1 MTIAIGRVGL
11 WTSTFEGHPWQE
23 AAEAARQIEAL
34 GFPTVWIPEAT
45 GRDAFVHSTLLLS
58 ATTTLK
64 VATGIANV
72 YARDAMTTAASQK
85 TLAEAFPGR
94 FLLGLGV
101 SSPALVEKVRQHD
114 YGKPYSYMRGYLE
127 AMDAALFTSVAPSSD
142 PGRVLAALGPKMLA
156 LSASHAGGAHPYLT
170 PPEHTAISREI
181 LGSGPLLAPEQM
193 VVLSSDPTAARDIG
207 RRAIS
212 FYLRAPGYLSNL
224 RRLGFGEDDWADWKS
239 PSDRLVDAIV
249 AWGSTDEV
257 CARVRAHHEAGAD
270 HVCLQVLTAGRGF
283 PLAEWKELA
292 DALLR

>member
-1 MTIAIGRVGL
+1 MTIEIGRIGL
-11 WTSTFEGHPWQE
+11 WTSTFEGHPWQQ
-23 AAEAARQIEAL
+23 AADAARQIEAL

-85 TLAEAFPGR
+85 TLAEAFPDR

-114 YGKPYSYMRGYLE
+114 YGKPYTYMRQYLE
-127 AMDAALFTSVAPSSD
+127 AMDKAMFTSVAPASD

-170 PPEHTAISREI
+170 PPEHTASAREI
-181 LGSGPLLAPEQM
+181 LGAGALLAPEQM
-193 VVLSSDPTAARDIG
+193 VVLSTDPSAARDIA
-207 RRAIS
+207 RKAIS
-212 FYLRAPGYLSNL
+212 FYLRAPGYLANL
-224 RRLGFGEDDWADWKS
+224 TRLGYGDEDWADWKA

-249 AWGSTDEV
+249 AWGSTDAV
-257 CARVRAHHEAGAD
+257 CGRIRAHLDAGAD
-270 HVCLQVLTAGRGF
+270 HVCIQVLTAGRGF
-283 PLAEWKELA
+283 PVSEWTELA
-292 DALLR
+292 GALL